1 MRLLTC
7 CLLVGVGPLTTP
19 WAVSQEP
26 KKSDQDRL
34 QGTWIADA
42 AEVDGKV
49 VKGETTLVFDGKQL
63 KLLSGGKEVYQGT
76 FTVDEAKKPKWI
88 DAKVAVTKGVDRPDI
103 KITAELIGIYDL
115 DGDTLKV
122 CWGSSPRATEFA
134 SKVPHHTFATYKRKP
149 K

>member
-1 MRLLTC
+1 MRSLAC
-7 CLLVGVGPLTTP
+7 CLLISAGTLSTP

-34 QGTWIADA
+34 QGTWVAEA
-42 AEVDGKV
+42 AEVDGKA

-63 KLLSGGKEVYQGT
+63 KLLSGGKEVYHGT
-76 FTVDEAKKPKWI
+76 FMLDEAKKPKWI

-103 KITAELIGIYDL
+103 KITAELIGIYEL
-115 DGDTLKV
+115 SGDTLMV

-134 SKVPHHTFATYKRKP
+134 SKVAHHTFAVYKRKP